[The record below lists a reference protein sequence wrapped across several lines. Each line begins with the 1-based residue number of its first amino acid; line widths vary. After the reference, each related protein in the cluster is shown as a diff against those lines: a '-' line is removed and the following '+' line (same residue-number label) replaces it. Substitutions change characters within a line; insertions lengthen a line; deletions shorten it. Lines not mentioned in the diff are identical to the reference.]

1 MPSVTSLSPETAPR
15 RRRRRFPW
23 GAYLALVPTLGL
35 LGFFAY
41 YPDINGLVHSLTNWE
56 PGFSSPFVGLA
67 NYRAMW
73 HDSLWWESFVHIGV
87 IFVVAVTAM
96 WVVPLA
102 AAELLIT
109 LSRPRWRLFFR
120 SALIVPLAFSPVIQV
135 LTWQFIYDPN
145 VGVLNDFLGKV
156 GLTVLEKNWLG
167 DPSTALWALI
177 FINFPW
183 VAGLPFLIFSA
194 GLQNIP
200 AEIFDAA
207 AIDGARRWK
216 RLLVI
221 DLPLLLRQVK
231 TAVLP
236 RRSLRAAV
244 RLRRL
249 HRHPGRARQRDD
261 GAGPAHRGSGF
272 RRRRM
277 GLRRRPLSDAP
288 HHHDAHDR
296 AGAAHWSPPPLERSA
311 LMAGAAT
318 AVWSAHPRHGHRPGR
333 APSREDG

>member
-1 MPSVTSLSPETAPR
+1 VRAAPPVASLSAGKALR
-15 RRRRRFPW
+15 RRGRRVPW

-35 LGFFAY
+35 LAFFAY

-73 HDSLWWESFVHIGV
+73 HDGLWWESFVHVGV

-96 WVVPLA
+96 WAIPLA
-102 AAELLIT
+102 AAELLMT

-120 SALIVPLAFSPVIQV
+120 SALIAPLAFSPVIQV

-156 GLTVLEKNWLG
+156 GLTALQKNWLG
-167 DPSTALWALI
+167 DPHTALGALI

-200 AEIFDAA
+200 VEIFDAA
-207 AIDGARRWK
+207 AIDGAGRWK

-221 DLPLLLRQVK
+221 DLPLLLRQLK
-231 TAVLP
+231 LLFFLAVIFVLQYGFAAYIATQGGP
-236 RRSLRAAV
+236 DNATTVPVLRIVGVAFDAGEWGYAAALSATLLIIMMLITGLALFIGRRSR
-244 RLRRL
+244 
-249 HRHPGRARQRDD
+249 
-261 GAGPAHRGSGF
+261 GAP
-272 RRRRM
+272 
-277 GLRRRPLSDAP
+277 
-288 HHHDAHDR
+288 
-296 AGAAHWSPPPLERSA
+296 
-311 LMAGAAT
+311 
-318 AVWSAHPRHGHRPGR
+318 
-333 APSREDG
+333 